1 VEITAESDA
10 LVVLSRLLSQRLVVV
25 DVGARWGFA
34 QAWDR
39 LREKCLTIGFEP
51 DEEECAR
58 LSEIHRGDQRMRFV
72 PVALGAQ
79 SGLATLYLTRDRK
92 GCSIYPPATEAV
104 TRHPGLTDG
113 QLEDTSVIELMALDD
128 WCAAEGIGQVDAMK
142 IDTQGSELD
151 VLRGAEATLG
161 SVRLI
166 EVEVEFNELYEGI
179 ALFPAVDQYLRQQGF
194 VLWKLGN
201 LAHYAQAGMR
211 TEWQTTETSHYDDVM
226 STFPAG
232 AGQLFWA
239 NAVYLRR
246 ACAYPDPDAGWQSLV
261 RDACITSAHKLFD
274 LSSLALEL
282 ARSTA
287 PDDVAAEI
295 DAALSAEL
303 LQIRREK
310 ELVERSAELTG
321 TFRIDVADP
330 SFVGGGWYPPQ
341 VLPYGGVRWSGPGRD
356 AWVDLPVAVRPGTR
370 IELLAVGFMTP
381 QIAEALA
388 FELNGVPVRLRT
400 SPHEHGTV
408 YSGVVPDGYRSP
420 RRFTRLM
427 MHTLTP
433 VRWNEANPGSD
444 DDTELGAAV
453 SWIRL
458 TAPDAEADIEG

>member
-10 LVVLSRLLSQRLVVV
+10 LVVLSRLLSERLVVV

-58 LSEIHRGDQRMRFV
+58 LSEIHRGDRRMRFV
-72 PVALGAQ
+72 PVALGAR

-92 GCSIYPPATEAV
+92 GCSIYPPATDAV

-113 QLEDTSVIELMALDD
+113 QLEDTSVIELRALDD
-128 WCAAEGIGQVDAMK
+128 WCRAEGVGRVDAMK

-151 VLRGAEATLG
+151 VLRGAEATLA

-179 ALFPAVDQYLRQQGF
+179 ALFPALDQYLRTQGF

-201 LAHYAQAGMR
+201 LAHYAQAGVR
-211 TEWQTTETSHYDDVM
+211 TDWQTPESIHYDDV
-226 STFPAG
+226 TVTHPAG

-239 NAVYLRR
+239 NAVYLRKD
-246 ACAYPDPDAGWQSLV
+246 CAYPDPEAGWQSLV
-261 RDACITSAHKLFD
+261 RDACITSVHKLFD

-282 ARSTA
+282 AKKTA
-287 PDDVAAEI
+287 PEDVANEI
-295 DAALSAEL
+295 EAALAAEL

-310 ELVERSAELTG
+310 ELVERSADLSG
-321 TFRIDVADP
+321 TFRIDMADP

-341 VLPYGGVRWSGPGRD
+341 VLDYGGVRWSGPGRD
-356 AWVDLPVAVRPGTR
+356 AWVDMPVVVLPGTR
-370 IELLAVGFMTP
+370 VELLAVGFMTP
-381 QIAEALA
+381 QIAEALV
-388 FELNGVPVRLRT
+388 FDLNGVPIRLT
-400 SPHEHGTV
+400 ASPHEHGTV
-408 YSGVVPDGYRSP
+408 YSGLVPDSYRSS

-427 MHTLTP
+427 MHTLRP
-433 VRWNEANPGSD
+433 VPWNVANPESA
-444 DDTELGAAV
+444 DDTELGAAL

-458 TAPDAEADIEG
+458 TSPDAPT

>member
-1 VEITAESDA
+1 MEITAESDA
-10 LVVLSRLLSQRLVVV
+10 LVVLSRLLAERLVVV

-72 PVALGAQ
+72 PVALGAR

-128 WCAAEGIGQVDAMK
+128 WCAAEGASLGIARVDAMK

-151 VLRGAEATLG
+151 VLRGAEATLA
-161 SVRLI
+161 SVRLV

-211 TEWQTTETSHYDDVM
+211 TEWQTAETIHYDEVT
-226 STFPAG
+226 STYPAG

-239 NAVYLRR
+239 NAVYLKKD
-246 ACAYPDPDAGWQSLV
+246 CAYPDAEAGWQDLV
-261 RDACITSAHKLFD
+261 RDACVTSAHKLFD

-282 ARSTA
+282 ARKSA
-287 PDDVAAEI
+287 PADVAAEI
-295 DAALSAEL
+295 EAALSAEL

-310 ELVERSAELTG
+310 ELVARSAELAG

-388 FELNGVPVRLRT
+388 FELNGVPVRLT
-400 SPHEHGTV
+400 ASPHQHGTV
-408 YSGVVPDGYRSP
+408 YAGLVPDGYRSP

-433 VRWNEANPGSD
+433 VRWNEANPESD
-444 DDTELGAAV
+444 DDTELGAAL

-458 TAPDAEADIEG
+458 TAPDA